1 MSKVLAWI
9 LLVMAIGVEVGATLS
24 LRASDGFSR
33 LPYTITSIVG
43 YVIAIS
49 LMAIIVK
56 SLPVGTV
63 YAVWASSGIALVAI
77 GSHFVFGDAL
87 PPMAILGIA
96 IIIAGVVIVRL
107 SLSSV

>member
-1 MSKVLAWI
+1 MAWF
-9 LLVMAIGVEVGATLS
+9 LLVIAICVEVGATLS

-33 LPYTITSIVG
+33 LHYTITTLVG
-43 YVIAIS
+43 YVIAIT

-63 YAVWASSGIALVAI
+63 YAIWASSGIALVAV
-77 GSHFVFGDAL
+77 GSYIIFGDAL

-96 IIIAGVVIVRL
+96 LIIMGVVVVRL
-107 SLSSV
+107 SLSSA

>member
-1 MSKVLAWI
+1 LAWI
-9 LLVMAIGVEVGATLS
+9 LLVIAISVEVGATFS

-33 LPYTITSIVG
+33 LPYTITTLMG
-43 YVIAIS
+43 YAIAIS

-56 SLPVGTV
+56 SLPVGLV
-63 YAVWASSGIALVAI
+63 YAIWASSGIALVAI
-77 GSHFVFGDAL
+77 GSYIIFGDAL

-96 IIIAGVVIVRL
+96 LIITGVVVLRL